1 MMEWKIG
8 FYLFNHYDGIKF
20 TQGVYLKS
28 DSPHLLP
35 PPKKKIWFNSM
46 KALLK

>member
-28 DSPHLLP
+28 DPPHLRPP
-35 PPKKKIWFNSM
+35 PPKKKFDLIQWKPF
-46 KALLK
+46 